1 MAGMGELV
9 AALRGEAHPAPEAAR
24 ALETFAPPS
33 GLAADLAD
41 VRGQLVARR
50 ALEIA
55 AAGGHHLLFVGP
67 PGSGKTMLAQ
77 RLPGLLPPLEQHIAL
92 EATMVHSAAG
102 VRLPANSLVRRAPFR
117 APHHSSSMVSLV
129 GGGTSNLRPG
139 EISIAHGGV

>member
-55 AAGGHHLLFVGP
+55 AAGGHNLLFVGP
-67 PGSGKTMLAQ
+67 PGSGKTMLAR
-77 RLPGLLPPLEQHIAL
+77 RLSGILPSLAFEESLATTMVYSVGGLLGGRAL
-92 EATMVHSAAG
+92 ISE
-102 VRLPANSLVRRAPFR
+102 
-117 APHHSSSMVSLV
+117 
-129 GGGTSNLRPG
+129 RP
-139 EISIAHGGV
+139 